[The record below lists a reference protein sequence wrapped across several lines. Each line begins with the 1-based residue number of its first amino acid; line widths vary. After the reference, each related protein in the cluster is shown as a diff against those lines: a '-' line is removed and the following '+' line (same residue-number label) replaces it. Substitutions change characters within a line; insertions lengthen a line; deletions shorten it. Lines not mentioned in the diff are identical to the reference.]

1 MTNGTVGGKAGAN
14 SLTVQYQG
22 ASRTIAI
29 PPTVPVT
36 AITATKQPL
45 ARGTGVVVVAK
56 KGPDGAL
63 SASAV
68 ILAPPAPK

>member
-36 AITATKQPL
+36 AITATRQKL
-45 ARGTGVVVVAK
+45 AQGSNVIVLATKR
-56 KGPDGAL
+56 PDGGL
-63 SASAV
+63 SASTV
-68 ILAPPAPK
+68 MLAPPAPK